1 MKMPTRT
8 NLNLTL
14 LIIKNIYL
22 SKKMALYANF
32 HRFER
37 NNLTLHLYGTGRIR
51 NRTEIGKYFTLWD
64 I

>member
-37 NNLTLHLYGTGRIR
+37 NNLTLRFKVMFQNYYA
-51 NRTEIGKYFTLWD
+51 NMNV
-64 I
+64 